1 MPQGVGAIT
10 STLRNGAA
18 LLGTPC
24 TVFLLEQLFDKDGM
38 LMLDEARCIFVKS
51 ALNRLLYLKSKKKIC
66 E

>member
-18 LLGTPC
+18 LFGALC
-24 TVFLLEQLFDKDGM
+24 TVFLPEQLLDKDGM

-51 ALNRLLYLKSKKKIC
+51 ALNRLRYLKSKK
-66 E
+66 